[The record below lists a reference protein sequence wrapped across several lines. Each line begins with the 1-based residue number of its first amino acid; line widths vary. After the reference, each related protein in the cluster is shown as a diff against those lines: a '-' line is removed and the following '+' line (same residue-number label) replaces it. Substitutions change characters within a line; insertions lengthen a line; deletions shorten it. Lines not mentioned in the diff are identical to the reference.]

1 MQSVDIEPNKEE
13 KLEKLEQDWDKPF
26 SPPALVEER
35 ERLPKNHP
43 ALDTGI
49 DAHEW
54 YDEGRAGAAEIPD
67 TPKRV
72 ILGYIPRVIKKN
84 SQKLRKIMKSVVPE
98 R

>member
-1 MQSVDIEPNKEE
+1 MQSVDIEPNEEE
-13 KLEKLEQDWDKPF
+13 KLEKLEQDYDKPF
-26 SPPALVEER
+26 SPPASIEDS

-54 YDEGRAGAAEIPD
+54 YDEGRSGAGEVSDA
-67 TPKRV
+67 PKRA
-72 ILGYIPRVIKKN
+72 ILSYIPRIIKKN
-84 SQKLRKIMKSVVPE
+84 GQRLRKIKKFVSPS

>member
-13 KLEKLEQDWDKPF
+13 KLEKLEQDWDKQF
-26 SPPALVEER
+26 SPPSQIEER

-54 YDEGRAGAAEIPD
+54 YDEGRAGAAEVSD

-72 ILGYIPRVIKKN
+72 ILSYIPTVIKKRGE
-84 SQKLRKIMKSVVPE
+84 KLRKKINSIFVN
-98 R
+98 